1 MLPIG
6 RKSVWSWFKLNVV
19 ILHVSLVSVAET
31 SSCLPNILSHLFPYQ
46 YDHVYIYMGG
56 LQCVQLKG
64 CVSQPLLQMGGSLK
78 SLVRLPGR
86 IVKEGSQ
93 RAAPCAISLPPSCLQ
108 CDCEGRSSGSCLW
121 PQGQGPQPMVEHTA
135 GGKLGSWWHDGMS
148 TLSHT
153 GHRLTL
159 HETERNPLLAYL
171 GFQTKHNPM
180 SGDHSS
186 WAPEGCPPCHVHCKT
201 TVFGT
206 NFLDLKHQYLVLNSG
221 PQPLVMDL

>member
-93 RAAPCAISLPPSCLQ
+93 QAAPCAISLPPSCLQ

-135 GGKLGSWWHDGMS
+135 GGKLGSWWHGGMS

-171 GFQTKHNPM
+171 GFQTNTIRCQVTILPEPQRAARPAM
-180 SGDHSS
+180 STARPQSLGLTSWTLNTNILFWIQVHS
-186 WAPEGCPPCHVHCKT
+186 
-201 TVFGT
+201 
-206 NFLDLKHQYLVLNSG
+206 L
-221 PQPLVMDL
+221 